1 MKSDM
6 DMVIVHDGEKWIAS
20 NEDLVVEG
28 RTLPELDACLARALR
43 QTGRYS
49 GSKVTVFMGFDFN
62 TIPSWIRQYRSH
74 YFNRYVHVE
83 V

>member
-28 RTLPELDACLARALR
+28 RTH
-43 QTGRYS
+43 
-49 GSKVTVFMGFDFN
+49 
-62 TIPSWIRQYRSH
+62 YRSLMPAWRAH
-74 YFNRYVHVE
+74 FTKRDDIPGRK
-83 V
+83 